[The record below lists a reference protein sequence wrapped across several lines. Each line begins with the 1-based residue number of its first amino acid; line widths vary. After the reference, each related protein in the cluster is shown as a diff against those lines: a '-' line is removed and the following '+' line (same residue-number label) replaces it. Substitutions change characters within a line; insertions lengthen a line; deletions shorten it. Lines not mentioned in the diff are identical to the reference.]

1 MKPSQVL
8 AGRSAPSAA
17 GLVAVANGWPAVI
30 GLAGVSNVELEDS
43 EQLPESLYRFFAEE
57 VFASL
62 DDEVKAGLA
71 TLAVAPVLD
80 RELASELLGSER
92 AELVCGR
99 GARSGHPRRAGRSP
113 RAPPT
118 RALVPRG
125 PVRAARLRSRARQRC
140 EDRRALHRPTRMGR
154 CIRRHRSKSPRDKS
168 SSGSFSRRS
177 TSCSIPPDFRRS
189 RRGVRW
195 ARAWTQDAGAFA
207 CSIGGRSPPRPSLGG
222 SDARRSCCK
231 R

>member
-62 DDEVKAGLA
+62 DDDVKAGLA

-92 AELVCGR
+92 AEIVCAAALEVGILVER
-99 GARSGHPRRAGRSP
+99 GGLLELHPLARSFLEERCAQLGFVPEPDSVAKTVEHYIARREWDAAFDVIARNRLGDRARTARSRGSRRA
-113 RAPPT
+113 T
-118 RALVPRG
+118 
-125 PVRAARLRSRARQRC
+125 
-140 EDRRALHRPTRMGR
+140 
-154 CIRRHRSKSPRDKS
+154 
-168 SSGSFSRRS
+168 
-177 TSCSIPPDFRRS
+177 
-189 RRGVRW
+189 
-195 ARAWTQDAGAFA
+195 
-207 CSIGGRSPPRPSLGG
+207 
-222 SDARRSCCK
+222 
-231 R
+231 